1 MSWIAVG
8 GAAAGA
14 IIGGVQQNQ
23 QNKKMQGAQNAANK
37 QAGWVD
43 VTTTR
48 RGDPMAEGFR
58 YDGMAAAYNA
68 LFGGNEVGLDGRPLR
83 IQGDPRAG
91 GGGGAGGPIATSMP
105 ATVPRGN
112 APAVPPGG
120 SLRPDGRI
128 LDARGKTIY
137 SPPAGGSAKAPKPGK
152 GSTTTPAGTTGP
164 AARTF
169 DGMSQETDDI
179 RRSMIG
185 LQDVNRPMN
194 TAAESF
200 LTDTL
205 AGEERNSYRG
215 EAAGAARAI
224 AADPELAA
232 YQAALRGSL
241 GVGGK
246 GGGGGGAGGGGA
258 SRGRGGGSSAP
269 AYQQTLNQQPGGYG
283 ATGTGA
289 ALAKLVKGEAPAG
302 FQEMQDAIS
311 RQVAENRASTI
322 RDLRARAVGSGF
334 YGGDLYQDLEEGAI
348 AQGDQELAD
357 SLAAARF
364 GAYQNAL
371 GLGTQYD
378 LGMADMGSRER
389 IASASASAA
398 GAADAADRE
407 SRERLA
413 MYGMWGDSIDLGQR
427 GRAGSAG
434 ALGDLAGLT
443 SEDQR
448 FAVGGVNDLAGSRRA
463 DLGAA
468 GELSLGADSNRN
480 AWTAAKRQE
489 GTARAGIRAGASSD
503 AARLAEQQRQFDAG
517 MGWDREQ
524 FYDPFSRLAAYGGA
538 LNTFY
543 GGLGSETTS
552 GRDMRGASPPAFA
565 GGSVA
570 GAGLSGAALGGQI
583 AGAYQ
588 RPRAAPQ
595 GSTIYD

>member
-1 MSWIAVG
+1 MTWGMVAGAVVG
-8 GAAAGA
+8 GV
-14 IIGGVQQNQ
+14 ISGVNQNQ
-23 QNKKMQGAQNAANK
+23 QNKKAQGAQNAANK

-48 RGDPMAEGFR
+48 RGDPNAEGFR
-58 YDGMAAAYNA
+58 YDGMQAAYNA
-68 LFGGNEVGLDGRPLR
+68 LLGTNYGGLDGQPLR

-91 GGGGAGGPIATSMP
+91 GGGAGGPVAVTMP
-105 ATVPRGN
+105 GV
-112 APAVPPGG
+112 
-120 SLRPDGRI
+120 
-128 LDARGKTIY
+128 ARGTSGPMTPKQQKQYAAEQARLAATGKGKKKGGATTT
-137 SPPAGGSAKAPKPGK
+137 SGAAGPPA
-152 GSTTTPAGTTGP
+152 
-164 AARTF
+164 RNF

-179 RRSMIG
+179 RRSMVG
-185 LQDVNRPMN
+185 LQDVNQPMN
-194 TAAESF
+194 TAAESY

-205 AGEERNSYRG
+205 GGVERNAYRGRAG
-215 EAAGAARAI
+215 EAADAI
-224 AADPELAA
+224 AEDPELAA
-232 YQAALRGSL
+232 YQNALRGFL
-241 GVGGK
+241 GVGK
-246 GGGGGGAGGGGA
+246 GTGGSGGAGGGGA
-258 SRGRGGGSSAP
+258 SRGRGGSSYSAP
-269 AYQQTLNQQPGGYG
+269 AYMQTRNEQPGGYG

-302 FQEMQDAIS
+302 WEEMQAAIA
-311 RQVAENRASTI
+311 RQVEESRAGLI
-322 RDLRARAVGSGF
+322 REERARAVGGGW
-334 YGGDLYQDLEEGAI
+334 YGGDLYEDTIEGAI
-348 AQGDQELAD
+348 ARGDRELTD
-357 SLAAARF
+357 SLAGARF
-364 GAYQNAL
+364 GAYQQAL

-389 IASASASAA
+389 IAGMSASAA

-413 MYGMWGDSIDLGQR
+413 MYGMWGDSIGLGQQ
-427 GRAGSAG
+427 GRAGRAG

-443 SEDQR
+443 SADQGR
-448 FAVGGVNDLAGSRRA
+448 ALTGVNDLAGSRRA

-480 AWTAAKRQE
+480 AWKAAQRQE
-489 GTARAGIRAGASSD
+489 SAARAGIRAGASSD
-503 AARLAEQQRQFDAG
+503 AARLAEQARQFDAG

-543 GGLGSETTS
+543 GGLGSETTQ

-588 RPRAAPQ
+588 RPRTVPP